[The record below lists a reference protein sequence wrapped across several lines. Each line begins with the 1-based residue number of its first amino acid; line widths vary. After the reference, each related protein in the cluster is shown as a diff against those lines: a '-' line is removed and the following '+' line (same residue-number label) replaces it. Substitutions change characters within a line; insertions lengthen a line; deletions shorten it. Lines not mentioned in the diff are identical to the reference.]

1 MPQLS
6 RIGLTTLTFVVLF
19 LGAAAS
25 TQADTITFNG
35 FRQILNNPPSAPNL
49 ARCGAPP
56 NNLVSANPGTGASNL
71 GAFTTA
77 ESFCANSATGNIS
90 NGLFSFDFANGNTLF
105 GTISGTTALPP
116 VGGVATN
123 FFIFSITGGTGLFN
137 GATGTLLGP
146 GTLTILP
153 GGFTNGTNTFSGTI
167 TTVPVPEPTTM
178 LLLGTG
184 LAGVAAKVR
193 KKRKANK
200 SEEV

>member
-6 RIGLTTLTFVVLF
+6 RIGLTTLAFVVLF

-49 ARCGAPP
+49 ARCGDPP

-71 GAFTTA
+71 GPFTTA
-77 ESFCANSATGNIS
+77 ESFCANSATGDIS

-137 GATGTLLGP
+137 GATGTLSGP

-153 GGFTNGTNTFSGTI
+153 GGFTNGTNTLSGTI
-167 TTVPVPEPTTM
+167 TTVPEPTTM

-184 LAGVAAKVR
+184 LAGVATKMR
-193 KKRKANK
+193 KRRKADK

>member
-1 MPQLS
+1 
-6 RIGLTTLTFVVLF
+6 
-19 LGAAAS
+19 
-25 TQADTITFNG
+25 
-35 FRQILNNPPSAPNL
+35 
-49 ARCGAPP
+49 
-56 NNLVSANPGTGASNL
+56 LVSANPGTGASNL

-77 ESFCANSATGNIS
+77 ESFCANSATGDVS

-137 GATGTLLGP
+137 GATGTLSGP

-153 GGFTNGTNTFSGTI
+153 GGFTNGTNTLNGTI
-167 TTVPVPEPTTM
+167 TTVPEPTTM

-184 LAGVAAKVR
+184 LAGVATKVR
-193 KKRKANK
+193 KRRKANK
-200 SEEV
+200 SGEV